1 MKIKHSNSNQ
11 NTKKKRLSFSAMLDS
26 EYLFHRSAQIHMA
39 LKSDRILSKDFH
51 IKRAKSKIDTGKKKQ
66 IKIEENENSE
76 SNLSVESLK
85 DEKKDIPLELY
96 FLLLEYNNKFLKEN
110 VKFHSIKE
118 YNDAVLSFWHYI
130 NKTNPK
136 KERQFLFK
144 KFFPENDDNV
154 NNLYSDEIQKLSL
167 NLFKSN
173 PLLSYNNFSEIF
185 FHYLSEFK
193 QNCKDENK
201 LNNVKQ
207 KIAKFLEKLKDY
219 LEYIEIMQDSDIDSI
234 SRDIKIKNSKYIKEY
249 GLKIKNEM
257 IKLREKRYLT
267 NKKDIKDST
276 KMINDTKNTLN
287 CINENKNTFEDP
299 KNFDPI
305 YSYNFNTI
313 RLNKSRKNN
322 FFNKISLNNYK
333 TPLSN
338 STNTIRFFS
347 PNNKTRM
354 NSTNSTG
361 FLLSDKKFFPKSG
374 LKATINKIININQN
388 DKLNNDNSDQKLN
401 NILRYSKINS
411 NYKNTKRRRYSS
423 TFIDIKKKNKLIS
436 SLKHNQNSPHRKQSS
451 GKNIAELD
459 VTSARNSIYSSIEN
473 DDKNKKIKNKDYLST
488 SKLIKINK
496 KNNRISFSPISK
508 ESSFK
513 NNYISKKYNLAQNK
527 KSLENL
533 GITNSLNINVQKS
546 QSLFNI
552 KKPFDYNKYKDP
564 LIVLYEDIKKKQ
576 QMKKTDIDNI
586 KQYLKSK
593 GKTINLDFNSMD
605 IIKQAKRVTNRLDIE
620 KKTKRVFQSY
630 LTYKQIQKLD
640 NLTKLND
647 KVYKLDIDYM
657 NHIVDF
663 KSKNSES
670 IQANL

>member
-1 MKIKHSNSNQ
+1 
-11 NTKKKRLSFSAMLDS
+11 MLDS

-39 LKSDRILSKDFH
+39 LKSDRMLSKDFH
-51 IKRAKSKIDTGKKKQ
+51 IKRAKSKIDTGKKKT
-66 IKIEENENSE
+66 IKIQKNENSE
-76 SNLSVESLK
+76 ANLSIESYK
-85 DEKKDIPLELY
+85 DDKKEIPFELY

-110 VKFHSIKE
+110 IKFHSIKE

-136 KERQFLFK
+136 KERKFLFK
-144 KFFPENDDNV
+144 KYFPENDDNI

-173 PLLSYNNFSEIF
+173 PLLTYNNFSEIF

-207 KIAKFLEKLKDY
+207 KVTKFLEKLKDY

-249 GLKIKNEM
+249 GIKIKNEM
-257 IKLREKRYLT
+257 IKLREKRNLK

-276 KMINDTKNTLN
+276 KMINETKNTLN
-287 CINENKNTFEDP
+287 CLNENKNTFDDP
-299 KNFDPI
+299 KNFDPL
-305 YSYNFNTI
+305 YSYNFNNI
-313 RLNKSRKNN
+313 RINKAIKNN
-322 FFNKISLNNYK
+322 FYNKINLNNYK

-354 NSTNSTG
+354 NSTISTG
-361 FLLSDKKFFPKSG
+361 FLLSDKKFFKKTG
-374 LKATINKIININQN
+374 EKAPLNKKISINQYDN
-388 DKLNNDNSDQKLN
+388 LKDDISVQKSNNFLK
-401 NILRYSKINS
+401 YSKISN
-411 NYKNTKRRRYSS
+411 NYKNPNLKRRYSS

-436 SLKHNQNSPHRKQSS
+436 SLKYNQNSPHN
-451 GKNIAELD
+451 GKKNVELD
-459 VTSARNSIYSSIEN
+459 ATSGRNSVYSSMDN
-473 DDKNKKIKNKDYLST
+473 DDKNKKIKNKDFQSS

-513 NNYISKKYNLAQNK
+513 NNYISKKYNIVPTK
-527 KSLENL
+527 KNLEKK
-533 GITNSLNINVQKS
+533 GIANSLNINLYNNKS
-546 QSLFNI
+546 FLNL

-576 QMKKTDIDNI
+576 QIKKTDVDNI
-586 KQYLKSK
+586 KKYLNSK
-593 GKTINLDFNSMD
+593 GKNINLDFNSMD
-605 IIKQAKRVTNRLDIE
+605 IIKQAKRVTNKIDIE
-620 KKTKRVFQSY
+620 KQTRRVFQSY
-630 LTYKQIQKLD
+630 LNYKQIQKLD

-647 KVYKLDIDYM
+647 KVYNLEFNYM